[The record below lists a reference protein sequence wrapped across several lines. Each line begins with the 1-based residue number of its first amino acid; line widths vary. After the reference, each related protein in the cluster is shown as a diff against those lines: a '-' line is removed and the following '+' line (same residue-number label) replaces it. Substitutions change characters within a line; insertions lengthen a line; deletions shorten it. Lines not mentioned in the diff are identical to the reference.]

1 MELQVAKGKGAAAK
15 LTLDDAV
22 FACEYREPLIHQVV
36 TNYQNN
42 ARAGTKAQKTRHTV
56 RGGGIKPW
64 GQKGTGRARAGTIR
78 SPLWRG
84 GARIFAAAP
93 RDHSQKVNRKMFNAA
108 MASMLSEM
116 IRQERLSVVPE
127 IKLDQAKTKLFVQF
141 LKDLSVKGRVLLVVD
156 QFNAELTLAARNIY
170 WVKLI
175 EAKQLDPLSLVSAD
189 KVVATA
195 EAMRQLQERFA

>member
-1 MELQVAKGKGAAAK
+1 MELQVAKGEGAAAK

-42 ARAGTKAQKTRHTV
+42 ARAGTKAQKTRHTI

-64 GQKGTGRARAGTIR
+64 AQKGTGRARAGTIR

-84 GARIFAAAP
+84 GARIFAATP
-93 RDHSQKVNRKMFNAA
+93 RDYTQKVNRKMFNAA

-116 IRQERLSVVPE
+116 IRQERLSVVPAL
-127 IKLDQAKTKLFVQF
+127 KFDQAKTKL
-141 LKDLSVKGRVLLVVD
+141 LIKLLSDLGVKGRVLLIVD
-156 QFNAELTLAARNIY
+156 QFNAELTLAARNLF
-170 WVKLI
+170 WVKLV
-175 EAKQLDPLSLVSAD
+175 EAKNLDPLSLVSAD
-189 KVVATA
+189 VVVATA
-195 EAMRQLQERFA
+195 ESMRQLQERFA